1 MLSFSSRI
9 EGNLIKTFNYLPYKY
24 TIFFLKPLMFSK
36 RDIQLDN
43 STSKKLH
50 KLINVTEKKSMF
62 DPNYW
67 ETKVLYQINN
77 QNNKIEFER
86 SYINLVTLSKNNKK
100 KTKVLKVYY
109 LRNVPRFSKEVKDF
123 INFKD

>member
-1 MLSFSSRI
+1 M
-9 EGNLIKTFNYLPYKY
+9 KTFNYLPYKY

-36 RDIQLDN
+36 RDIQLNN

-50 KLINVTEKKSMF
+50 KLINATEKKSMF

-67 ETKVLYQINN
+67 ETKMLYQINN

-100 KTKVLKVYY
+100 RTKVLKVYY

-123 INFKD
+123 MNFKD

>member
-1 MLSFSSRI
+1 
-9 EGNLIKTFNYLPYKY
+9 
-24 TIFFLKPLMFSK
+24 MFSK
-36 RDIQLDN
+36 RDIQLNN
-43 STSKKLH
+43 SNSKKLH
-50 KLINVTEKKSMF
+50 KLINATEKKSML

-67 ETKVLYQINN
+67 QTKMLYQINN

-86 SYINLVTLSKNNKK
+86 SFINLVTLSKNNKK
-100 KTKVLKVYY
+100 RTKALKVYY

>member
-9 EGNLIKTFNYLPYKY
+9 EGNLMKTFNYLPYKY

-36 RDIQLDN
+36 RDIQLNN

-50 KLINVTEKKSMF
+50 KLINATEKKSMF

-67 ETKVLYQINN
+67 ETKMLYQINN

-100 KTKVLKVYY
+100 RTKVLKVYY

-123 INFKD
+123 MNFKD

>member
-1 MLSFSSRI
+1 MLSFSSKI
-9 EGNLIKTFNYLPYKY
+9 EGNLMKTFNYLPYKY

-36 RDIQLDN
+36 RDIQLNN

-50 KLINVTEKKSMF
+50 KLINATEKKSMF

-67 ETKVLYQINN
+67 ETKMLYQINN

-100 KTKVLKVYY
+100 RTKVLKVYY

-123 INFKD
+123 MNFKD